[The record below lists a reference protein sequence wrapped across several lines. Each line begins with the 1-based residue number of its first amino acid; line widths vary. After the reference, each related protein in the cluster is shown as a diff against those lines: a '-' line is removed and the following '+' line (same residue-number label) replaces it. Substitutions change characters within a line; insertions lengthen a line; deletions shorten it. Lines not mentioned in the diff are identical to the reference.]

1 MKLSLLKQKSDQSI
15 PQGHLGHEACDL
27 VTPNEQRV
35 TQSGVIFASTQRD
48 EAIFSPNF
56 VTPSSGTEVNRL
68 FNELNS
74 AHSAALVKKMTLGS
88 DSFIRDNRP

>member
-1 MKLSLLKQKSDQSI
+1 MKLSLLKQKSDQSR
-15 PQGHLGHEACDL
+15 HEACDL

-56 VTPSSGTEVNRL
+56 VINRL